1 MLSGSLLLL
10 LLSTRMSR
18 DLFFTR
24 IVSSMI
30 PSLFCNSSV
39 VATSPLLYWK
49 KLYKLGTRFPSAGR
63 EREREREDLQKKQC
77 GLCCYVVMEEA
88 DVEVVLGLFQPI
100 LSLLLLL
107 CLLGLASAV
116 AVVEEFKEE

>member
-1 MLSGSLLLL
+1 
-10 LLSTRMSR
+10 
-18 DLFFTR
+18 
-24 IVSSMI
+24 
-30 PSLFCNSSV
+30 
-39 VATSPLLYWK
+39 
-49 KLYKLGTRFPSAGR
+49 
-63 EREREREDLQKKQC
+63 
-77 GLCCYVVMEEA
+77 MEEA